1 MAALFLK
8 LKEMYAKDG
17 GAFPD
22 PILKLTWAYNQ
33 PTKPSPE
40 ELLREINGKA
50 LADVLDPKDPTKVLV
65 KAGEQL
71 AELRACCAMMGR
83 PTLRQLDLLRVLVA
97 GRQQLGETRQQRSV
111 RPRPDAELGLMP
123 GRSTAASSTTAP
135 RPIHPASRGIRSA
148 PC

>member
-1 MAALFLK
+1 VS
-8 LKEMYAKDG
+8 EGRHRNHG
-17 GAFPD
+17 GAVPEAEGNVRQGRRRLPD

-71 AELRACCAMMGR
+71 
-83 PTLRQLDLLRVLVA
+83 
-97 GRQQLGETRQQRSV
+97 
-111 RPRPDAELGLMP
+111 
-123 GRSTAASSTTAP
+123 
-135 RPIHPASRGIRSA
+135 PASRMLRDDGSTACGNWIYCGCGRRPATSRRGATTAIRPASA
-148 PC
+148 RR